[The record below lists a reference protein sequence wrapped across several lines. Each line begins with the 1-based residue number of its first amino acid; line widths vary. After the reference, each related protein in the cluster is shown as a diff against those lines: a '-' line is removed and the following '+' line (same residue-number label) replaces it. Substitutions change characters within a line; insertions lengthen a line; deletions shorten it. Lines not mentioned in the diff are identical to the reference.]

1 VFAAFTVDA
10 DEWRR
15 GFDEVRNRIARW
27 QHTPT
32 NVGCRSAGVR
42 LVRQQPECVGG
53 VPTVGRPTADSWA
66 RNLRR

>member
-1 VFAAFTVDA
+1 MVGVFAAFTVDA

-32 NVGCRSAGVR
+32 NVGCRSAGVQH
-42 LVRQQPECVGG
+42 VRQQPECIEC
-53 VPTVGRPTADSWA
+53 
-66 RNLRR
+66 